1 MTRKLLSLLVLLM
14 TAATG
19 AWAQVTLTVRP
30 VTLEMTASWS
40 TDETNLSASD
50 LAGFSSVLEFDAI
63 NWDDVPVYEGM
74 LMLIYDFDGSDDSK
88 VKYVI
93 YNGGSF
99 YASLSQTISRAQLN
113 SYIEDDNYSIYY
125 TASSPATYNH
135 NLYLVI
141 NEYDDTKTL
150 LMFGNP
156 NGNPYY
162 DGYSCSEVPD
172 DFKENCTKITV
183 HWTCNSFDGKSLR
196 NLFYG
201 FEALKTINDIDELNT
216 TNVKNM
222 SYMFPGCVSLTSLDL
237 SSFNTSNVKNMSYM
251 FDVCGGLKTLTFGD
265 NWDTSNVTDM
275 TSMFAGCWEL
285 ASLDLSSFETSKVT
299 DMNNMFYG
307 CESLTS
313 LTLGNG
319 WDTSK
324 VTDMSFMFSYA
335 GLTTLDLSNWDTSNV
350 TNMRDMFED
359 CHDLT
364 SLTLGDWDTSNVT
377 DMSCMFNCC
386 ENLTSLN
393 LGNGWDTS
401 SLTDVEYM
409 FENTGLSKSV
419 TANEG
424 ETGEYWA
431 TFYDETTGY
440 NYQAP
445 EGTKVFKVALA
456 GSTLTMTEIDDRIVN
471 SDEGVV
477 LKGTSGS
484 ISLNPTIFPA
494 DYSDNS
500 LKGTTTSITNPGNAY
515 VLNKKEAGIGFYKL
529 SATGTIGANKAY
541 LTYDGSGAREFF
553 SLDETT
559 GIEDINRETITNN
572 RYYDLQGRRVENP
585 TNGIYIVN
593 GKKVVIK

>member
-19 AWAQVTLTVRP
+19 AWAQDPFTVRP

-50 LAGFSSVLEFDAI
+50 LAGFSLVSEFDAI

-74 LMLIYDFDGSDDSK
+74 LMLIYDFDGSD

-93 YNGGSF
+93 YNGGNF

-135 NLYLVI
+135 NLYLVK
-141 NEYDDTKTL
+141 YDDTKAL
-150 LMFGNP
+150 LMFDNP

-162 DGYSCSEVPD
+162 DGYSWSEGAD
-172 DFKENCTKITV
+172 DFKEKCTEITV
-183 HWTCNSFDGKSLR
+183 DWTCNSFDGKSLR

-201 FEALKTINDIDELNT
+201 FEKLKAINDIDELNT

-222 SYMFPGCVSLTSLDL
+222 SYMFLGCESLTSLDL

-251 FDVCGGLKTLTFGD
+251 FLSCVELETLDLSSFE
-265 NWDTSNVTDM
+265 TSKVTDM

-335 GLTTLDLSNWDTSNV
+335 GLTTLDLSNWNTSNV
-350 TNMRDMFED
+350 TNMSDMFED

-364 SLTLGDWDTSNVT
+364 SLTLGNWDTSNVT
-377 DMSCMFNCC
+377 DMSYMFNCC
-386 ENLTSLN
+386 YDLTSLN

-494 DYSDNS
+494 DYTDNS

-541 LTYDGSGAREFF
+541 LIYDGSGAREFF
-553 SLDETT
+553 GLDETT
-559 GIEDINRETITNN
+559 SIDAIDNGQWIMDNAV
-572 RYYDLQGRRVENP
+572 YDLQGRRVENP

-593 GKKVVIK
+593 GKKVIIK